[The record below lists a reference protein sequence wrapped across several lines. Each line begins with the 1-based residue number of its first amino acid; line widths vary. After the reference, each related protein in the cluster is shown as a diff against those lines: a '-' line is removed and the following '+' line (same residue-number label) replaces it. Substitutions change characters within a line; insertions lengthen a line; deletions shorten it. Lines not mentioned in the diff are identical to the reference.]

1 MTPGKKAM
9 DANQLVMLATG
20 DLIFD
25 SPEADSLAALVEP
38 TLAAGDVVV
47 GHLEVLFTSRGAR
60 QFMEVPAPP
69 CDPKHMRAVA
79 AAHFNVVT
87 LAGNHVWDSGEPG
100 IEDTRELLK
109 QHGILFTGAGMSLE
123 EARRPAVMERKG
135 TRIGFLSYNCI
146 GPRESW
152 ATPAKPGCAYV
163 NVLTHYEP
171 AHVTPGSPAAIYTFP
186 EPESLNAMKEDIRN
200 LRPECDIL
208 VVALHKGIVHTPI
221 RLDMYEQP
229 VSYAAIDAGADL
241 VLGTHAH
248 IMKGIEVYKGKFIFH
263 GMGNFITVTKALT
276 EASNFNL
283 ARWIERRKKLFGF
296 EPDPDYPT
304 FPFHPE
310 AKQTII
316 AKCVIEDKKIV
327 RVSAIPCWVNKK
339 GQPEVLRNDDRAK
352 QVFEYME
359 KITRE
364 AGLNARFER
373 DGDEIVVS
381 PCNDR

>member
-1 MTPGKKAM
+1 MTPSRKAT
-9 DANQLVMLATG
+9 DANPLVMLATG

-25 SPEADSLAALVEP
+25 SPEADSLAAFVEP
-38 TLAAGDVVV
+38 TLATGDVVV

-69 CDPKHMRAVA
+69 CDPKHMNAVA

-100 IEDTRELLK
+100 IEDTMELLK
-109 QHGILFTGAGMSLE
+109 QHGILFTGAGMTLE
-123 EARRPAVMERKG
+123 EARRPAVMEKKG

-171 AHVTPGSPAAIYTFP
+171 THVTPGSPSAIYTFA
-186 EPESLNAMKEDIRN
+186 EPESLNAMKEDIQK
-200 LRPECDIL
+200 LRPTCDIL
-208 VVALHKGIVHTPI
+208 VVALHKGIVHTPA
-221 RLDMYEQP
+221 RLDIYEQP
-229 VSYAAIDAGADL
+229 LSYAAIDAGADL

-248 IMKGIEVYKGKFIFH
+248 ILKGIEVYQGKFIFH
-263 GMGNFITVTKALT
+263 GLGNFITVTKALT
-276 EASNFNL
+276 VASNFNL

-304 FPFHPE
+304 YPFHPE
-310 AKQTII
+310 AKQAII
-316 AKCVIEDKKIV
+316 AKFIIEDKKIA
-327 RVSAIPCWVNKK
+327 RASCIPCRVNNK
-339 GQPEVLRNDDRAK
+339 GQPEVLRNDEGAR
-352 QVFEYME
+352 QVIGYME

-364 AGLNARFER
+364 AGLNARFEW
-373 DGDEIVVS
+373 DGEQAVVF
-381 PCNDR
+381 

>member
-1 MTPGKKAM
+1 MTPSRNTT
-9 DANQLVMLATG
+9 DANNLVMLATG

-25 SPEADSLAALVEP
+25 SPEADSLAASVEP
-38 TLAAGDVVV
+38 TLATGDVVA

-69 CDPKHMRAVA
+69 CDPKHMSAVA

-100 IEDTRELLK
+100 IEDTMELLK
-109 QHGILFTGAGMSLE
+109 QHGILFTGAGMNLE
-123 EARRPAVMERKG
+123 EARRPAVMEKKG

-163 NVLTHYEP
+163 SVLTHYEP
-171 AHVTPGSPAAIYTFP
+171 AHVTPGSPSAIYTFA
-186 EPESLNAMKEDIRN
+186 EPESLNAMKEDIQK
-200 LRPECDIL
+200 LRLTCDVL
-208 VVALHKGIVHTPI
+208 VVAFHKGIVHTPV

-229 VSYAAIDAGADL
+229 LSYAAIDAGADL
-241 VLGTHAH
+241 ILGAHAH
-248 IMKGIEVYKGKFIFH
+248 IMKGIEVYREKFIFH

-276 EASNFNL
+276 VASNFNL

-304 FPFHPE
+304 YPFHPE
-310 AKQTII
+310 AKQAII
-316 AKCVIEDKKIV
+316 AKFIIEDKKIA
-327 RVSAIPCWVNKK
+327 RVSCIPCWVNKK
-339 GQPEVLRNDDRAK
+339 GQPEVLKNDERAG
-352 QVFEYME
+352 QVIGYME

-373 DGDEIVVS
+373 DGDQALVF
-381 PCNDR
+381 